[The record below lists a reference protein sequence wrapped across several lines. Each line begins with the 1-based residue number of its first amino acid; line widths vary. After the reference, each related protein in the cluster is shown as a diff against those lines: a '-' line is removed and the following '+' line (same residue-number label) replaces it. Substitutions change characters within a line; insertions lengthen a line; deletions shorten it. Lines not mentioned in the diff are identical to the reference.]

1 MAAIEFSNTHPV
13 SKRILITGARG
24 FVGHALVQQILHYT
38 DWEIVCSNRAGNPR
52 LNRLSDIINC
62 SSRVSFVE
70 HDIKD
75 PNINVDNINMVLH
88 AGGNPSAADCLAN
101 PMSAVQDNIV
111 GTANL
116 LNWART
122 QPIEKFV
129 LFSTAEVFGP
139 GQGRDFS
146 STDRFNSN
154 NPYAASKAA
163 AEELCSAYQVSY
175 GVPCYAVRLVN
186 TFGPRCQPERFPVLA
201 IRKMLQDSAE
211 FKIHTNNGKISSR
224 RWFHIDDMAS
234 QVLFLLQLKDYEPEL
249 SMGRFNLAGP
259 KEINNLELLQMIA
272 SAVGKTFEYEL
283 VPSDRSGHDITL
295 PTSPDLIYSLGWRP
309 TFTVE
314 ERIEQTVKWYQQ
326 NPLWLE

>member
-1 MAAIEFSNTHPV
+1 MITV
-13 SKRILITGARG
+13 LITGARG
-24 FVGHALVQQILHYT
+24 FVGHALVQQILSNTNWNIICVNRNNNPQRH
-38 DWEIVCSNRAGNPR
+38 DRLAHIHSNR
-52 LNRLSDIINC
+52 
-62 SSRVSFVE
+62 VSYIV
-70 HDIKD
+70 HDIQQPMPD
-75 PNINVDNINMVLH
+75 VGPVDYVLH

-101 PMSAVQDNIV
+101 PNSAVQDNIL
-111 GTANL
+111 GTVNL

-122 QPIEKFV
+122 QLIKRFV

-139 GQGRDFS
+139 GQGRDFT

-175 GVPCYAVRLVN
+175 GLPCYAVRLVN

-201 IRKMLQDSAE
+201 TRKLLEGSAE

-234 QVLFLLQLKDYEPEL
+234 QVLFLLQLENYQPEL

-272 SAVGKTFEYEL
+272 DAVGTTFDYEL
-283 VPSDRSGHDITL
+283 VPLDRSGHDITL
-295 PTSPDLIYSLGWRP
+295 PTAPDLIYELGWSAPYSVEQRMQQ
-309 TFTVE
+309 TVE
-314 ERIEQTVKWYQQ
+314 WYKA
-326 NPLWLE
+326 NPAWLQ

>member
-1 MAAIEFSNTHPV
+1 MAVTESSNTVPV

-38 DWEIVCSNRAGNPR
+38 DWDIVCSNRAGDPR
-52 LNRLSDIINC
+52 LNRLAKIVGNTP
-62 SSRVSFVE
+62 RVSFVE
-70 HDIKD
+70 HNIRDTQ
-75 PNINVDNINMVLH
+75 INVDNINIVLH
-88 AGGNPSAADCLAN
+88 AGGNPSAADCLSD
-101 PMSAVQDNIV
+101 PHSAIQDNVV

-116 LNWART
+116 LDWART
-122 QPIEKFV
+122 QPIERFV

-139 GQGRDFS
+139 GQGRDFT

-201 IRKMLQDSAE
+201 IRKLLQDSAE

-234 QVLFLLQLKDYEPEL
+234 QVLFLLQLKDYQPEL
-249 SMGRFNLAGP
+249 SMARFNLAGP

-272 SAVGKTFEYEL
+272 DALGKTFEYEL

-295 PTSPDLIYSLGWRP
+295 PTSPDLIYSLGWSA
-309 TFTVE
+309 TYTIE
-314 ERIEQTVKWYQQ
+314 ERIKQTVEWYKN
-326 NPLWLE
+326 NPEWLE

>member
-1 MAAIEFSNTHPV
+1 MTTV
-13 SKRILITGARG
+13 LITGARG
-24 FVGHALVQQILHYT
+24 FVGHALVQQILDNT
-38 DWEIVCSNRAGNPR
+38 NWSIICVNRNSLPQKHDR
-52 LNRLSDIINC
+52 LAHLR
-62 SSRVSFVE
+62 SSRITYVT
-70 HDIKD
+70 H
-75 PNINVDNINMVLH
+75 NIQEPMPDVGAVNYVLH

-101 PMSAVQDNIV
+101 PHSAIQDNIV

-116 LNWART
+116 LDWART
-122 QPIEKFV
+122 QPIKRFV

-139 GQGRDFS
+139 GQGRDFT

-201 IRKMLQDSAE
+201 MRKLLQDSTE
-211 FKIHTNNGKISSR
+211 FEIHTNNGKISSR
-224 RWFHIDDMAS
+224 RWFHINDMAS
-234 QVLFLLQLKDYEPEL
+234 QVLFLLQLKDYQPEL

-259 KEINNLELLQMIA
+259 KEIDNLQLLQMIA
-272 SAVGKTFEYEL
+272 DAVGKTFEYEL

-295 PTSPDLIYSLGWRP
+295 PTAPDLIYSLGW
-309 TFTVE
+309 TAQYSVE
-314 ERIEQTVKWYQQ
+314 ERIKQTVEWYRN
-326 NPLWLE
+326 NPEWLE

>member
-1 MAAIEFSNTHPV
+1 MTTV
-13 SKRILITGARG
+13 LITGARG
-24 FVGHALVQQILHYT
+24 FVGHALVQQILENT
-38 DWEIVCSNRAGNPR
+38 DWNIVCVNRNSLPQKHDR
-52 LNRLSDIINC
+52 LAHLH
-62 SSRVSFVE
+62 SSRITYIT
-70 HDIKD
+70 H
-75 PNINVDNINMVLH
+75 NIQEPMPDVGAVDYVLH

-101 PMSAVQDNIV
+101 PHSAIQDNIV

-116 LNWART
+116 LDWART
-122 QPIEKFV
+122 QPIKRFV

-139 GQGRDFS
+139 GQGRDFT

-201 IRKMLQDSAE
+201 IRKLLQDSAE
-211 FKIHTNNGKISSR
+211 FEIHTNNGKISSR

-234 QVLFLLQLKDYEPEL
+234 QVLFLLQLTDYRPEL

-259 KEINNLELLQMIA
+259 KEINNLQLLQMIA
-272 SAVGKTFEYEL
+272 DAVGKTFEYEL

-295 PTSPDLIYSLGWRP
+295 PTAPDLIYSLGW
-309 TFTVE
+309 TSQYSVE
-314 ERIEQTVKWYQQ
+314 ERMKQTAEWYRS
-326 NPLWLE
+326 NPEWLE

>member
-1 MAAIEFSNTHPV
+1 M
-13 SKRILITGARG
+13 SKRVLLTGARG
-24 FVGHALVQQILHYT
+24 FVGHALVQQILDVT
-38 DWEIVCSNRAGNPR
+38 DWHIICANRTRTSNLDR
-52 LNRLSDIINC
+52 LAEVIND

-70 HDIKD
+70 YNVRDSEI
-75 PNINVDNINMVLH
+75 PVDNINIVLH
-88 AGGNPSAADCLAN
+88 AGGNPSAADCLVDPNLAI
-101 PMSAVQDNIV
+101 QDNII
-111 GTANL
+111 GTINL

-122 QPIEKFV
+122 QPIERFV

-175 GVPCYAVRLVN
+175 GVPCMAVRLVN

-201 IRKMLQDSAE
+201 IRNMLQNSAD
-211 FKIHTNNGKISSR
+211 FKIHTNHGKISSR

-234 QVLFLLQLKDYEPEL
+234 QVLFLLQLENYQPEL

-259 KEINNLELLQMIA
+259 KEINNLELLQMISDA
-272 SAVGKTFEYEL
+272 TGKSFNYEL

-295 PTSPDLIYSLGWRP
+295 PISPDLIYQLGWSTP
-309 TFTVE
+309 YTVE
-314 ERIEQTVKWYQQ
+314 ERIQQTVDWYRNNQKWLQ
-326 NPLWLE
+326 

>member
-1 MAAIEFSNTHPV
+1 M
-13 SKRILITGARG
+13 SKRVLITGARG
-24 FVGHALVQQILHYT
+24 FVGHALVQQILNFT
-38 DWEIVCSNRAGNPR
+38 DWHIVCANRAGTPNLDR
-52 LNRLSDIINC
+52 LADVATDLSRI
-62 SSRVSFVE
+62 SFVE
-70 HDIKD
+70 HNVRDTEIA
-75 PNINVDNINMVLH
+75 VDNINIVLH
-88 AGGNPSAADCLAN
+88 AGGNPSAADCLADPN
-101 PMSAVQDNIV
+101 LAVQDNIM
-111 GTANL
+111 GTVNM

-175 GVPCYAVRLVN
+175 EIPCMAVRLVN

-201 IRKMLQDSAE
+201 IRKMLQNSAN

-224 RWFHIDDMAS
+224 RWFHITDMAS
-234 QVLFLLQLKDYEPEL
+234 QVLFLLQLKNYRSEL
-249 SMGRFNLAGP
+249 SMERFNLAGP
-259 KEINNLELLQMIA
+259 KEINNLELLQMISNA
-272 SAVGKTFEYEL
+272 TGRMFNYEL

-295 PTSPDLIYSLGWRP
+295 PTSPDLIYQLGWKSP
-309 TFTVE
+309 YTVE
-314 ERIEQTVKWYQQ
+314 ERMQQTVDWYCT
-326 NPLWLE
+326 NPQWLQFNS